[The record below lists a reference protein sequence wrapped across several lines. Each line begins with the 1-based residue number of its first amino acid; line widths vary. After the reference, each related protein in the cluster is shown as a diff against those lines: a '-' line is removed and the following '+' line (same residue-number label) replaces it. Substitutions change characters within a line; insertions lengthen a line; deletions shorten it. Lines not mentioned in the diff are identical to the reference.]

1 MRQKEVGRE
10 KEKRQREKDILAK
23 KRKVEQRDQ
32 LLLAP
37 TREETETK
45 ETESPTLLL
54 KHKSTKHRS
63 LRRADNALPSC
74 PRMKKEI
81 VTILSKEYSVQIH
94 LNEPKKSRRKPITL
108 NDKEKE

>member
-1 MRQKEVGRE
+1 MRHKEVGRE

-32 LLLAP
+32 LLPAP

-45 ETESPTLLL
+45 ETEAPTLLL

-81 VTILSKEYSVQIH
+81 VTILSIEGVQCANTFKRTEEI
-94 LNEPKKSRRKPITL
+94 KKKA
-108 NDKEKE
+108 NHFE